1 MKQHIYF
8 GPVSEDVADEFETFE
23 VEFETFEVGGV
34 NYDFHMEVN
43 VEDQFVRISDA
54 IGRMIP
60 VDITQIESMLGA
72 LRLAKDLM
80 EAPDVKAFVVNKDGD
95 IGYVEGE

>member
-1 MKQHIYF
+1 MQQHIYF

-23 VEFETFEVGGV
+23 VNGV

-43 VEDQFVRISDA
+43 VEDGFVRISDA
-54 IGRMIP
+54 IGRMVP
-60 VDITQIESMLGA
+60 VDITEIESMLGA

-80 EAPDVKAFVVNKDGD
+80 EAPDVKAFVVDENGD
-95 IGYVEGE
+95 LSYVESN